1 MTVRFPVSQLSSL
14 NPQLNK
20 AALRL
25 TVNPF
30 GSQARHFPY
39 ISIGMATPGKTL
51 LLCPIAS
58 QPTSK
63 LSKLFAFHS
72 ACTNFDNIGSV
83 SAKQFQT
90 SLIVLHSTFAI
101 FVHSS
106 VLLRLIC
113 GYNVVPIMKAMD
125 INKETENKV
134 AYIIAVINE
143 FASTHS
149 LNNAQAYRYL
159 ERFKGLDFVNRFYN
173 VKHTFSFED
182 VVNDLTAYCHR
193 KGGALV

>member
-1 MTVRFPVSQLSSL
+1 M
-14 NPQLNK
+14 
-20 AALRL
+20 
-25 TVNPF
+25 
-30 GSQARHFPY
+30 
-39 ISIGMATPGKTL
+39 
-51 LLCPIAS
+51 
-58 QPTSK
+58 
-63 LSKLFAFHS
+63 
-72 ACTNFDNIGSV
+72 
-83 SAKQFQT
+83 
-90 SLIVLHSTFAI
+90 HSTFAI

-173 VKHTFSFED
+173 VEHTFSFED

-193 KGGALV
+193 KGGAFVVS